1 MMKKMTALVLAMLL
15 LFGTAMAEMTVVDSR
30 VLPRSVSLCGETNC
44 YVTRT
49 DSGYQLFDAQG
60 NALSDSYRSMT
71 VRLNGLYL
79 EVQNVSNAETLNCLG
94 LLNAQGQEI
103 LPLAYGDFEF
113 IGNDWVLAYVLEPA
127 AENAG
132 EYKDAQGN
140 LYIVGRTDVV
150 YGGQRIGSLSRDQ
163 YIKAYSVSAHGP
175 YLSVKCAAGHAYWID
190 SSFGITDKTV
200 DGYISVTE
208 YDGFAS
214 NGVLHNATQQYAF
227 TPGCTLSEDE
237 VEQHV
242 WHDSRNKRLLDL
254 QGNVL
259 ASDVAYDY
267 AYFRQSHFVVKDA
280 ARLCGIMNFDGSLL
294 VDCEYKDIAHYN
306 ERLFASG
313 YNAAITPEGKL
324 HFLDTNGNVTASVD
338 YELTA
343 SDYKGYTYNAPIIA
357 VKNMN
362 KYIIITATHG
372 ELSEK
377 YDDISA
383 AHTRQSII
391 AVKKGDAWGCIDM
404 AGNTV
409 IPFEMRNA
417 PSISADG
424 TLVHCRTTGGEYRLY
439 RLEASAPAVAADR
452 LTSVVQSGED
462 VDDTPVLAPGA
473 WQCACGFITNGN
485 FCPGCG
491 SARPAEEAPADDGS
505 WDCACGAHNTS
516 RFCPECG
523 SAKPEA
529 PAAEPQCSGCG
540 YKPEG
545 DAPKFCPECGTK
557 F

>member
-1 MMKKMTALVLAMLL
+1 M
-15 LFGTAMAEMTVVDSR
+15 
-30 VLPRSVSLCGETNC
+30 
-44 YVTRT
+44 
-49 DSGYQLFDAQG
+49 
-60 NALSDSYRSMT
+60 
-71 VRLNGLYL
+71 
-79 EVQNVSNAETLNCLG
+79 
-94 LLNAQGQEI
+94 
-103 LPLAYGDFEF
+103 
-113 IGNDWVLAYVLEPA
+113 LAYVLEPA

-150 YGGQRIGSLSRDQ
+150 YGGQLIGSLSRDQ
-163 YIKAYSVSAHGP
+163 YLKA
-175 YLSVKCAAGHAYWID
+175 
-190 SSFGITDKTV
+190 
-200 DGYISVTE
+200 
-208 YDGFAS
+208 
-214 NGVLHNATQQYAF
+214 
-227 TPGCTLSEDE
+227 
-237 VEQHV
+237 
-242 WHDSRNKRLLDL
+242 
-254 QGNVL
+254 
-259 ASDVAYDY
+259 
-267 AYFRQSHFVVKDA
+267 
-280 ARLCGIMNFDGSLL
+280 
-294 VDCEYKDIAHYN
+294 
-306 ERLFASG
+306 
-313 YNAAITPEGKL
+313 
-324 HFLDTNGNVTASVD
+324 
-338 YELTA
+338 
-343 SDYKGYTYNAPIIA
+343 YTYNAPIIA

-362 KYIIITATHG
+362 KYIITATHG

-424 TLVHCRTTGGEYRLY
+424 TLVHCRTTGSEYRLY